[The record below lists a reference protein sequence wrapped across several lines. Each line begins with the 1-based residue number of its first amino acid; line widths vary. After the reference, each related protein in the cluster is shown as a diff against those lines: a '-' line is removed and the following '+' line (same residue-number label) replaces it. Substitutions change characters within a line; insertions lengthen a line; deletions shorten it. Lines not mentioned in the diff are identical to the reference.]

1 MPMVVMKLG
10 VNESSL
16 NLRRQHDLPTPESPI
31 KRSFI
36 CTMEAQVN
44 VDPSLRYLGMG
55 ERGGGGREERR
66 EEKRGGAYQEVI
78 VPISGHYL

>member
-36 CTMEAQVN
+36 CTMETHVSPFQAP
-44 VDPSLRYLGMG
+44 DTESGWK
-55 ERGGGGREERR
+55 EEGGGEGGRSG
-66 EEKRGGAYQEVI
+66 GGAHQEVI

>member
-36 CTMEAQVN
+36 CSVEAHVS

-55 ERGGGGREERR
+55 RGDGKEGGERGREGELTR
-66 EEKRGGAYQEVI
+66 K
-78 VPISGHYL
+78 S

>member
-36 CTMEAQVN
+36 CTMETHVSP
-44 VDPSLRYLGMG
+44 VPSFRYG
-55 ERGGGGREERR
+55 EWMKGGGGRRGEGGRSG
-66 EEKRGGAYQEVI
+66 GGAYQEVI